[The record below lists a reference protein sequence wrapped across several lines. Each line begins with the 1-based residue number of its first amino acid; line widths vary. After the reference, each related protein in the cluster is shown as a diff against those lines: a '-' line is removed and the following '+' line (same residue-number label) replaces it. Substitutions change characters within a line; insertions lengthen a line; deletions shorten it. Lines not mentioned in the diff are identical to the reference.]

1 MEEED
6 EIKHKVVYRTKDVT
20 LLDGTIGTHR
30 FTVYQDPTV
39 IRVTF
44 LPYDETEDTSCFA
57 QYFQSPIEVENPK
70 DLLDYVSFFMELL

>member
-1 MEEED
+1 MEEQE
-6 EIKHKVVYRTKDVT
+6 ELKHKVVYRTKDVT
-20 LLDGTIGTHR
+20 VVDGTIGTHR

-44 LPYDETEDTSCFA
+44 LPYNEEEETTCFA

-70 DLLDYVSFFMELL
+70 DLLGYVEVFGELL